1 MVLRTRVP
9 RIARLFLEGRP
20 KMGNRLA
27 RVASRNGIPGRL
39 AEPALRLAWVLR
51 VLVMRCDPFR
61 RQVFRRAVTFEDFG
75 RLAVK
80 PALFGLR
87 NEALGNPLETVVGET
102 VACVSLSSA
111 AARTSPV
118 R

>member
-1 MVLRTRVP
+1 MMLRTRVP
-9 RIARLFLEGRP
+9 RIARLFFEGRP
-20 KMGNRLA
+20 EMGNRLA
-27 RVASRNGIPGRL
+27 RVASRNGIP
-39 AEPALRLAWVLR
+39 
-51 VLVMRCDPFR
+51 
-61 RQVFRRAVTFEDFG
+61 G

-87 NEALGNPLETVVGET
+87 NEALGNPLEAVVGET